1 MESVLVL
8 PSSFSLSSLR
18 QRASLLQRCHACP
31 SYSGYEVRNKL
42 LPPRVYLR
50 LRRKPEKRLE
60 RWFLRAGFW
69 DSIASSF
76 LKNNNSTETMA
87 PPSTINEEEAEEEP
101 IPDQLVLADRSLPD
115 GSQEQIIFSLTGDI
129 DVHALQDLCDKV
141 GWPRRPLSKVA
152 VSLKNSLLVATLHS
166 IIKYPE
172 GDEERKQLIGM
183 ARATS
188 DQAFNATIWDVIV
201 DPSYQGQGLGKLLI
215 QKLTRALLQRDIG
228 NITLFADSKV
238 VDFYKNL
245 GFEADPEGIKG
256 MFWHLPF

>member
-1 MESVLVL
+1 MEPVSVL
-8 PSSFSLSSLR
+8 PSSFPLSSLH
-18 QRASLLQRCHACP
+18 QRASLLQRCNACP

-76 LKNNNSTETMA
+76 LKNNNATETMA

-115 GSQEQIIFSLTGDI
+115 GSQEQIIFSLTGDV
-129 DVHALQDLCDKV
+129 DVHALQDLCDKCI
-141 GWPRRPLSKVA
+141 WKSDL
-152 VSLKNSLLVATLHS
+152 T
-166 IIKYPE
+166 E

>member
-1 MESVLVL
+1 MEPVSVL
-8 PSSFSLSSLR
+8 PSSFPLSSLH
-18 QRASLLQRCHACP
+18 QRASLLQRCNACP

-76 LKNNNSTETMA
+76 LKNNNATETMA

-115 GSQEQIIFSLTGDI
+115 GSQEQIIFSLTGDV

-152 VSLKNSLLVATLHS
+152 VSLKNSFLVATLHS

>member
-1 MESVLVL
+1 MEPVSVL
-8 PSSFSLSSLR
+8 PSSFPLSSLH
-18 QRASLLQRCHACP
+18 QRASLLQRCNACP

-76 LKNNNSTETMA
+76 LKNNNATETMA

-115 GSQEQIIFSLTGDI
+115 GSQEQIIFSLTGDV

-152 VSLKNSLLVATLHS
+152 VSLKNSFLVATLHS
-166 IIKYPE
+166 IIKYPGE
-172 GDEERKQLIGM
+172 VPILVDSSSFFKRKLSNETLWEIWM
-183 ARATS
+183 EIKLEAR
-188 DQAFNATIWDVIV
+188 
-201 DPSYQGQGLGKLLI
+201 GLLEIFLD
-215 QKLTRALLQRDIG
+215 L
-228 NITLFADSKV
+228 
-238 VDFYKNL
+238 
-245 GFEADPEGIKG
+245 
-256 MFWHLPF
+256 W